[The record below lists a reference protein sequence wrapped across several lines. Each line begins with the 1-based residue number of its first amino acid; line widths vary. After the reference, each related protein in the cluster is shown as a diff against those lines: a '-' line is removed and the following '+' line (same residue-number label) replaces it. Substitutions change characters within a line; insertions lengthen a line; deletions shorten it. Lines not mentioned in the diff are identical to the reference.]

1 MSGKAHVNPFPGP
14 QPYRCAD
21 QDRFLG
27 REQLTRKLVN
37 RILAHPCVTLFGP
50 SGAGKSSLMQAGVIP
65 VLMEAHGFRT
75 VRVDAWLR
83 EESPLERLAQAM
95 FTELDLGARP
105 GGMGPREALDEALRL
120 AEQRS
125 ERPILIYLDQLEQ
138 LLLPGRSPV
147 ETGGLLEGLE
157 ALARMPIRGLQV
169 VLSLREDYLGR
180 FRDRARAL
188 RFVLDQGFRLGP
200 LTVGEMAR
208 LACRVAATG
217 TPAQHWREEEM
228 RALML
233 QVRTAGQSESDE
245 AEVQAA
251 FAQIVCR
258 ALWEERVAGRGPGGT
273 VEAEPILHRYLD
285 ATLDA
290 LGPLRGAALT
300 LLEEHL
306 VAADGSRTLLMESQA
321 EAALPPGAAAKVL
334 ASLEGAAVLHAEQHQ
349 GSRYFELGHDWLARK
364 VLELKQ
370 ERLRLEEEHCKARRV
385 RAIRRKLLVTA
396 SLTGVVVAVLIFLL
410 LLAVN
415 ARHEALNQSL
425 LTGAREM
432 LERGQPAM
440 AEKLLLEVSEP
451 EKVPEWDPLALE
463 ALDANH
469 LQVTLPGRG
478 LPLNRASL
486 SPDGERI
493 VTASSDG
500 TARVWRASGLG
511 EPARLE
517 GHEDEV
523 RTASFSPDGERIVTA
538 SADGTARV
546 WRVSDGQELLA
557 PLQHEDD
564 VRSAAFS
571 PDGERLLTVST
582 DGTAREWR
590 AADGAPLRVWKVS
603 RDGHMTVG
611 HPDGSGDSHV
621 PQGNGKPLSSA
632 ALSPDG
638 ESIVTTSWDK
648 TPRVWRAGDGK
659 PLFVLKG
666 HTGPVQSVT
675 FSQDGRFL
683 VTASSDGTVRIWRA
697 GDGMQV
703 LMLKGHEG
711 PVQSAAFS
719 WDGALIVT
727 ASMDGTARVWR
738 LVDGKELLVLKGHE
752 GPVQSATFSRDG
764 ALIVT
769 ASWDGTAR
777 VWRAR
782 SLEMGQP
789 LLLRGHGGPVQI
801 AGFSHDRL
809 VTFTR
814 DEPVRVWRSGG
825 QMEPLLLTGLGEQ
838 LSSVAVSADG
848 ERIATTSWDGLLRV
862 GRADG
867 SGVLLEKELEHKR
880 PVSAVAF
887 SPDGESIATAS
898 RDKTARV
905 WRVSDGERVGLLEG
919 HLGAVQSVAFSPD
932 GKSIVTASRDKTAR
946 VWRTGDGML
955 LHELEG
961 HESAVQSAAFSRDG
975 RYIVTASADGT
986 ARVWR
991 AEDGREL
998 SVLKDHV
1005 GAVQSA
1011 TFSPDGELIVTAS
1024 SDGTARVWRAAD
1036 GKMLLVLKGHLGPV
1050 QSAVFSPDG
1059 QSVITGSWDKTARVW
1074 LLPATRLE
1082 TAQLKET
1089 LENDNQDCLSVSQ
1102 RRAYLKERKSQ
1113 ARTRHARCER
1123 ARERMISERWMNWS
1137 GSRATAT
1144 TGGPLPDS
1152 MTPHR

>member
-1 MSGKAHVNPFPGP
+1 MSGGAHVNPFPGP

-21 QDRFLG
+21 RERFLG

-65 VLMEAHGFRT
+65 VLVQEHGFRT

-95 FTELDLGARP
+95 FTELGLGERP
-105 GGMGPREALDEALRL
+105 GGMGAREALDQALRL

-138 LLLPGRSPV
+138 LLLPGRSLV

-157 ALARMPIRGLQV
+157 ALARMPVRGLQV

-208 LACRVAATG
+208 VACRVAASG
-217 TPAQHWREEEM
+217 TPEQHWREEEM

-258 ALWEERVAGRGPGGT
+258 ALWEERVTGRGPGGT

-306 VAADGSRTLLMESQA
+306 VAADGSRTLLMEHQA
-321 EAALPPGAAAKVL
+321 QAALPPGAAVKVL

-370 ERLRLEEEHCKARRV
+370 ERLRLEAAYREAQRLRV
-385 RAIRRKLLVTA
+385 TRRKLFA
-396 SLTGVVVAVLIFLL
+396 IAALTGVVVATLLLLL

-425 LTGAREM
+425 LTGAREL

-440 AEKLLLEVSEP
+440 AGKLLLEVREP

-469 LQVTLPGRG
+469 LRVTLPGRG
-478 LPLNRASL
+478 LPLN
-486 SPDGERI
+486 
-493 VTASSDG
+493 TAC
-500 TARVWRASGLG
+500 
-511 EPARLE
+511 
-517 GHEDEV
+517 
-523 RTASFSPDGERIVTA
+523 FSPDGTRIVTA

-546 WRVSDGQELLA
+546 WRVNGLGEPVLLEGHKDELRTAAFSPEGERLVTASADGTVRVWRVLDGQQLLA

-571 PDGERLLTVST
+571 QEGERILTVST
-582 DGTAREWR
+582 DGTVREWR
-590 AADGAPLRVWKVS
+590 AADGVPLRVWKLS
-603 RDGHMTVG
+603 RDGRMTLG
-611 HPDGSGDSHV
+611 YPDGSGAIHV
-621 PQGNGKPLSSA
+621 PRGSGRSLSSA

-638 ESIVTTSWDK
+638 ELLVTTSWDK
-648 TPRVWRAGDGK
+648 TPRVWRARDGK
-659 PLFVLKG
+659 PLFTLQG
-666 HTGPVQSVT
+666 HSGTVQSAR
-675 FSQDGRFL
+675 FSRDGRFL
-683 VTASSDGTVRIWRA
+683 VTASSDGTVRMWRA
-697 GDGMQV
+697 EDGVQV
-703 LMLKGHEG
+703 LLLEGHEG

-719 WDGALIVT
+719 LDGQSIVT

-738 LVDGKELLVLKGHE
+738 LEDGKELLVLEGHE
-752 GPVQSATFSRDG
+752 GPVQSASFSQDG
-764 ALIVT
+764 SLIVT

-777 VWRAR
+777 VWRAQG
-782 SLEMGQP
+782 LDAGQP
-789 LLLRGHGGPVQI
+789 LVLRGHGGPVQL
-801 AGFSHDRL
+801 AGFSDDRL

-825 QMEPLLLTGLGEQ
+825 QVEPLLLTGLGER
-838 LSSVAVSADG
+838 LSAAAVSPEG
-848 ERIATTSWDGLLRV
+848 ERIATTSWDGFLRV
-862 GRADG
+862 GRSDG
-867 SGVLLEKELEHKR
+867 SGGLLETELEHKR
-880 PVSAVAF
+880 PVTALAF
-887 SPDGESIATAS
+887 SPDGQFLATAS

-905 WRVSDGERVGLLEG
+905 WRASDGAQVLLLEG

-932 GKSIVTASRDKTAR
+932 GKSLVTASRDKTAR
-946 VWRTGDGML
+946 VWRAADGKL
-955 LHELEG
+955 LQELKG
-961 HESAVQSAAFSRDG
+961 HESAVQSAAFSQNG
-975 RYIVTASADGT
+975 RYLVTASSDGT

-991 AEDGREL
+991 AADGKEL
-998 SVLKDHV
+998 FVLKEHV
-1005 GAVQSA
+1005 GAVQA
-1011 TFSPDGELIVTAS
+1011 AAFSPDGVFIVTAS

-1036 GKMLLVLKGHLGPV
+1036 GKMLLVLKGHQGPI
-1050 QSAVFSPDG
+1050 QSAMFSPDG
-1059 QSVITGSWDKTARVW
+1059 RSVVTGSWDKTARVW
-1074 LLPATRLE
+1074 FLPATRLE
-1082 TAQLKET
+1082 TAQLKEA
-1089 LENDNQDCLSVSQ
+1089 LEKDNQDCLTVSQ
-1102 RRAYLKERKSQ
+1102 RRAYLKERKRL
-1113 ARTRHARCER
+1113 ARTRHEQCER
-1123 ARERMISERWMNWS
+1123 VRERMISEGWTSWS
-1137 GSRATAT
+1137 GAAGSPEGSLSASAEPR
-1144 TGGPLPDS
+1144 P
-1152 MTPHR
+1152 

>member
-1 MSGKAHVNPFPGP
+1 MSGGVHVNPFPGP

-21 QDRFLG
+21 RERFLG
-27 REQLTRKLVN
+27 REPHIRKLVN

-65 VLMEAHGFRT
+65 VLVEEQGFRI

-83 EESPLERLAQAM
+83 EEPPLERLAQAM
-95 FTELDLGARP
+95 FSELDLGERP
-105 GGMGPREALDEALRL
+105 GGLGAREALEEALRM

-157 ALARMPIRGLQV
+157 ALASMPIRGLQV

-208 LACRVAATG
+208 VACRVAATG

-233 QVRTAGQSESDE
+233 QVRTPGQSESDE

-258 ALWEERVAGRGPGGT
+258 ALWEERVAGSGPAGK

-290 LGPLRGAALT
+290 LGPLHGAAMT

-306 VAADGSRTLLMESQA
+306 VAADGSRTLLMEHQA
-321 EAALPPGAAAKVL
+321 LAALPPGEGGKVL

-370 ERLRLEEEHCKARRV
+370 ERLRLEEAHHEARRV
-385 RAIRRKLLVTA
+385 RAMRRRLLVTA
-396 SLTGVVVAVLIFLL
+396 SVAGVVVAVLLL
-410 LLAVN
+410 LLFLAVN

-425 LTGAREM
+425 LTGAREL

-440 AEKLLLEVSEP
+440 AGKLLLEVREP

-469 LQVTLPGRG
+469 LRVTLPGSG
-478 LPLNRASL
+478 LPLNAAAF
-486 SPDGERI
+486 SPDGTLI

-500 TARVWRASGLG
+500 KARLWRVTGLG
-511 EPARLE
+511 EPVVLE
-517 GHEDEV
+517 GHKDEV
-523 RTASFSPDGERIVTA
+523 RTAAFSPEGERLVTA

-546 WRVSDGQELLA
+546 WRVSDGRELLA
-557 PLQHEDD
+557 PLAHEDD

-571 PDGERLLTVST
+571 PDGERILTVSS
-582 DGTAREWR
+582 DGTIREWR
-590 AADGAPLRVWKVS
+590 AADGAPLRVWKLS
-603 RDGHMTVG
+603 RDGDMTVRY
-611 HPDGSGDSHV
+611 PDGAGALRV
-621 PQGNGKPLSSA
+621 PRGNGKTLSSA

-638 ESIVTTSWDK
+638 ELLVTTAWDK
-648 TPRVWRAGDGK
+648 TPRVWRARDGM
-659 PLFVLKG
+659 PLFTLHG
-666 HTGPVQSVT
+666 HTGTVQSAR
-675 FSQDGRFL
+675 FSRDGRFL
-683 VTASSDGTVRIWRA
+683 VTASSDGTVRLWRA
-697 GDGMQV
+697 GDGTQV
-703 LMLKGHEG
+703 LLLEGHEG

-719 WDGALIVT
+719 PDGALLVT

-738 LVDGKELLVLKGHE
+738 IEDGKELLVLKGHE
-752 GPVQSATFSRDG
+752 GPVQSARFSQDG
-764 ALIVT
+764 TLIVT

-777 VWRAR
+777 VWRAQG
-782 SLEMGQP
+782 LDAKQP
-789 LLLRGHGGPVQI
+789 LVLRGHGGPVQL
-801 AGFSHDRL
+801 AGFSHEHL

-814 DEPVRVWRSGG
+814 DEPVRVWRSSG
-825 QMEPLLLTGLGEQ
+825 QVEPLLLTGLGDRP
-838 LSSVAVSADG
+838 SSVAVSADG
-848 ERIATTSWDGLLRV
+848 ERVATTSWDGLLRV
-862 GRADG
+862 GRSDG
-867 SGVLLEKELEHKR
+867 SGGVLVRELEHKR
-880 PVSAVAF
+880 PVTAIAF
-887 SPDGESIATAS
+887 SPDGQLIATAS

-905 WRVSDGERVGLLEG
+905 WRVADGARIALLEG

-932 GKSIVTASRDKTAR
+932 GQLLVTASRDKTAR
-946 VWRTGDGML
+946 LWRSGDGTL
-955 LHELEG
+955 VRELKG
-961 HESAVQSAAFSRDG
+961 HESAVLSAAFSRNG
-975 RYIVTASADGT
+975 RYLVTASADGT

-991 AEDGREL
+991 VADGKEL
-998 SVLKDHV
+998 FVLKEHL

-1011 TFSPDGELIVTAS
+1011 TFSPDGVLIATAS
-1024 SDGTARVWRAAD
+1024 ADGTARVWRAAD
-1036 GKMLLVLKGHLGPV
+1036 GKMLLVLKGHQGPV
-1050 QSAVFSPDG
+1050 QSALFSPDG
-1059 QSVITGSWDKTARVW
+1059 QSVVTGSWDKTARVW
-1074 LLPATRLE
+1074 FLPSTRLA
-1082 TAQLKET
+1082 TAQLAEA
-1089 LENDNQDCLSVSQ
+1089 LEKDNQDCLTVFQ
-1102 RRAYLKERKSQ
+1102 RRAYLKERRGV
-1113 ARTRHARCER
+1113 ARTRHEQCER
-1123 ARERMISERWMNWS
+1123 KRERMISEGWTSWS
-1137 GSRATAT
+1137 GAAGTP
-1144 TGGPLPDS
+1144 GGPLS
-1152 MTPHR
+1152 ASATPHR